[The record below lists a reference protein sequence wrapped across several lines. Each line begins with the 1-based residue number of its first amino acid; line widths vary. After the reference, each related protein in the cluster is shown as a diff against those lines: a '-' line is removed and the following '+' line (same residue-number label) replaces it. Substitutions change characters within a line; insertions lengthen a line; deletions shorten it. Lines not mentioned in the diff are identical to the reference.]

1 MIHDKDILP
10 TGEPKKRHL
19 HCFVE
24 LHEKATFNQFL
35 AELGELLGINTDAI
49 SLEASNS
56 PILGIQYLTH
66 KNDQD
71 KYQYNFEDIKT
82 NNQEKLEMKYYGQYV
97 SPQEKLFKAMTTSK
111 SMLELTEKIGIDNA
125 IKVRALF
132 NQIKQEQGANLEA
145 ILHYQEKVINATH
158 ELEDK
163 FNKLV
168 TKLELFFKDK
178 QELKTALELEKDFS
192 QITYLI
198 ETLIFEWKKAKIKT
212 L

>member
-1 MIHDKDILP
+1 MIHDKDTLP
-10 TGEPKKRHL
+10 TGEPKRRHL
-19 HCFVE
+19 HAFIE
-24 LHEKATFNQFL
+24 LNEKATFNQFL
-35 AELGELLGINTDAI
+35 AELGELLGINTEAI

-56 PILGIQYLTH
+56 PILGVQYLTH

-71 KYQYNFEDIKT
+71 KHQYDFNQIKT
-82 NNQEKLEMKYYGQYV
+82 TNQETLETKYYGQYV

-145 ILHYQEKVINATH
+145 ILHYQERVINATH
-158 ELEDK
+158 DLEEKFDKLIEKLSRYFEDK
-163 FNKLV
+163 QAIKSALGI
-168 TKLELFFKDK
+168 DK
-178 QELKTALELEKDFS
+178 EINEIYYIIS
-192 QITYLI
+192 
-198 ETLIFEWKKAKIKT
+198 TLIFEWKKAKIKT